1 MSSRGKRPA
10 TRLLDAAEEKGLIGR
25 WLGAREQAA
34 LDALI
39 AAHGPLVLKIAARF
53 RGFGLPLS
61 DLIQE
66 GHIGLLEAAHR
77 FDPRRDVRFATYAQW
92 WIKSAIRE
100 FVLRHASMVR
110 AVTSSRQ
117 KSLLFA
123 LSRLLAAG
131 GELGPDDRAYLARRY
146 SVSAAAVERMTLRIG
161 ARDQSLD
168 AAVAGSNDL
177 KLIDALADERPGP
190 EDAAIAADETR
201 QRRRRLAQALATLPE
216 RERCIVEER
225 HLGEAAPL
233 LRKIGRRLGVS
244 KERVRQLEKR
254 ALGRLTRMLIEGRPA
269 DA

>member
-53 RGFGLPLS
+53 RGYGLPLS

-66 GHIGLLEAAHR
+66 GHIGLLKAAHR

-117 KSLLFA
+117 KSLQFA

-131 GELGPDDRAYLARRY
+131 GELGPDDRVYLARRY

-201 QRRRRLAQALATLPE
+201 QRRRRLAEVPLLDDAALALGQRSE
-216 RERCIVEER
+216 R
-225 HLGEAAPL
+225 LG
-233 LRKIGRRLGVS
+233 GRRRCCARS
-244 KERVRQLEKR
+244 AAAWASARSACASWRSVRWSGSSEC
-254 ALGRLTRMLIEGRPA
+254 
-269 DA
+269 